1 MPLAGGAAETLP
13 GFYSWVNPDGFT
25 AAAEGFYITAT
36 SNSVG
41 RLFLARSAY
50 YTTATGWESLV
61 VASGLTSP
69 GQICGISGS
78 TLYLVTGLGTAIT
91 AVNTG
96 TGVAT
101 TAVSGLTATASCAFD
116 AGGSGDLILGD
127 EANILVV
134 PAASLASLPV
144 TRGSLSPVFNVGT
157 TSGAPSSATVIMGIA
172 GKTATSTFYVFKG
185 GYRTATP
192 STAATS
198 QVLRVESTGTTT
210 LWTGLTVIAGPKY
223 PSTSAPFW
231 FGGGLA
237 LSSSNELY
245 ATRVE
250 SSNYMWRLA
259 SADTAASNTAAAVVG
274 TGGQVTTNSLRST
287 NYVSILGTSIYTA
300 KGGAVYQAC

>member
-1 MPLAGGAAETLP
+1 M
-13 GFYSWVNPDGFT
+13 
-25 AAAEGFYITAT
+25 
-36 SNSVG
+36 
-41 RLFLARSAY
+41 
-50 YTTATGWESLV
+50 
-61 VASGLTSP
+61 
-69 GQICGISGS
+69 
-78 TLYLVTGLGTAIT
+78 
-91 AVNTG
+91 
-96 TGVAT
+96 
-101 TAVSGLTATASCAFD
+101 
-116 AGGSGDLILGD
+116 
-127 EANILVV
+127 V